1 MNIRIVALSNSL
13 IKTLQIDERS
23 TVRDVKAFL
32 TICEDL
38 TDINRLCECD
48 FDLIYKGEIMD
59 FRKEIH
65 TYGVKNNDEILLII
79 RCFPD
84 DQMVSIE
91 IIITY
96 IGRDV
101 LLEDACFVYTLYKNM
116 TMIELIKYTS
126 ERYSIHN
133 QSSQVI
139 AILNSIEFFINMK
152 EDDTIDY
159 LLTNY
164 KDFTYL
170 DLIIDGFIMRN
181 DVDSIK
187 AVED

>member
-1 MNIRIVALSNSL
+1 MDIRIVALSNSL
-13 IKTLQIDERS
+13 IKTLQIDECS

-38 TDINRLCECD
+38 TDIIGLYECD
-48 FDLIYKGEIMD
+48 FELVYKGEIMD

-79 RCFPD
+79 HCFPD
-84 DQMVSIE
+84 DQLVSIE
-91 IIITY
+91 IGIQY
-96 IGRDV
+96 IGRDA
-101 LLEDACFVYTLYKNM
+101 LFKDACFVYTLYRNM
-116 TMIELIKYTS
+116 TMIELVKYIS

-170 DLIIDGFIMRN
+170 NLIIDGFIMKN
-181 DVDSIK
+181 G
-187 AVED
+187 VELVNG